1 MMALLGARTS
11 PPRGC
16 RLISTDLKWARSNQ
30 VEFIKMESY
39 ALLCKHLIMLMA
51 DAFIIK
57 QTCGGEYLGTFNCE
71 RVCLDQST

>member
-57 QTCGGEYLGTFNCE
+57 QTCGVNIWEPLIVKE
-71 RVCLDQST
+71 SV